1 MAAEAGRPS
10 ASARKLD
17 RALPQIYVDAM
28 KNGLPPKDASDK
40 RKVWAM
46 VMRIAMSA
54 YRRGWTQAQFVTEM
68 TKCEKHKT
76 RREHLLWIQ
85 LRRGS
90 SDHAAYK
97 ALHKAWDIAVVNANN
112 VGMRT
117 REEIRDDAVERAFLW
132 ADRITDGVDWLTG
145 AEATVMGYIISET
158 ERRAMMRVT
167 CPVRDVAEH
176 AKLSVMTAH
185 RTLNALAAKGLLVRE
200 SRGRPGKPGNR
211 RAAIYS
217 LANPGKPPLFCPA
230 PLGSAPLSNPGT

>member
-10 ASARKLD
+10 PSARRLD

-28 KNGLPPKDASDK
+28 KNGLPKKDASDK

-54 YRRGWTQAQFVTEM
+54 YRRGWTEAQFVSEM

-76 RREHLLWIQ
+76 RREQLLWVQ
-85 LRRGS
+85 LQRGS
-90 SDHAAYK
+90 SDRAAYK
-97 ALHKAWDIAVVNANN
+97 ALHKAWDAAVINANN
-112 VGMRT
+112 VGMRSL
-117 REEIRDDAVERAFLW
+117 EEIRNDAVERAFLW
-132 ADRITDGVDWLTG
+132 ADRITDGVDWLTDAEG
-145 AEATVMGYIISET
+145 AVMGYVISET

-185 RTLNALAAKGLLVRE
+185 RTL
-200 SRGRPGKPGNR
+200 
-211 RAAIYS
+211 S
-217 LANPGKPPLFCPA
+217 LAR
-230 PLGSAPLSNPGT
+230 